1 VRIAE
6 RAEPK
11 GVCISVLRNEA
22 MLRDVWETE
31 HRVSTAVRYIDV
43 FSTKLRRFRTC
54 RFRCSSGAAARDRQV
69 TLCDIRRSVAF
80 A

>member
-1 VRIAE
+1 VRVAE
-6 RAEPK
+6 RVEPK

-22 MLRDVWETE
+22 MLCDVWEAE
-31 HRVSTAVRYIDV
+31 DRVSTAVRYIDV

-54 RFRCSSGAAARDRQV
+54 RFRCSGGTAARDRQI
-69 TLCDIRRSVAF
+69 TLFDIRRSVAF